1 MLGLFAI
8 LGFGLVLSVFRCASW
23 LGVVTSILVFAIFV
37 QLSPILQS
45 LFFNSF
51 VDSFVTTNVYP
62 NTIYSGFTDN

>member
-62 NTIYSGFTDN
+62 NTIYKGFTDN